1 MHLARLL
8 HFKYTMKHHAK
19 PIQGHRA
26 RKSLGQNFLIDVD
39 IIARIV
45 QAIAPQ
51 VDETIVEIGPGLGA
65 LTAPLLSHCG
75 HMHVIELDRDLIV
88 RLKNKF
94 ATALTIHSG
103 DVLDFDFAQLVG
115 INHVDPRNDATMQ
128 YKHLRIVGNLPYN
141 ISTPL
146 LFHLFNVADQVQ
158 DQHFMLQKEVVQR
171 MVAQPGSK
179 AYGRLSVMLQW
190 RYYME
195 CLIDV
200 PPYAFEPQPKVE
212 SAVVRMIPWPAA
224 HMEAWRCNH
233 HTFSEIVALAFS
245 QRRKMLRNTLASL
258 QQKID
263 FAALDFDLT
272 RRAEDV
278 PVDEYVRL
286 ARAYTAPD
294 NEN

>member
-1 MHLARLL
+1 
-8 HFKYTMKHHAK
+8 MKHNAK
-19 PIQGHRA
+19 PIQGHHA

-51 VDETIVEIGPGLGA
+51 VGETIVEIGPGLGA
-65 LTAPLLSHCG
+65 LTAPLLAHCG
-75 HMHVIELDRDLIV
+75 QMHAIELDQDLIV

-103 DVLDFDFAQLVG
+103 DVLEFDFGQLLD
-115 INHVDPRNDATMQ
+115 VDHTKICKDATTQ

-146 LFHLFNVADQVQ
+146 LFHLFKVADQVQ

-212 SAVVRMIPWPAA
+212 SAVVRMIPWPAVRMQA
-224 HMEAWRCNH
+224 SQCDH
-233 HTFSEIVALAFS
+233 HTFAEIVALAFS

-286 ARAYTAPD
+286 ARSLHAVTD
-294 NEN
+294 NKNEA

>member
-1 MHLARLL
+1 
-8 HFKYTMKHHAK
+8 MKHNAK

-39 IIARIV
+39 IIVRIA

-51 VDETIVEIGPGLGA
+51 VGENIVEIGPGLGA
-65 LTAPLLSHCG
+65 LTAPLLAHCG
-75 HMHVIELDRDLIV
+75 HMHAIELDRDLIV

-103 DVLDFDFAQLVG
+103 DVLEFDFAQLVG
-115 INHVDPRNDATMQ
+115 IDYVGACNDTTQ
-128 YKHLRIVGNLPYN
+128 HKHLRIVGNLPYN

-146 LFHLFNVADQVQ
+146 LFHLFKVADQVQ

-212 SAVVRMIPWPAA
+212 SAVVRMIPWSAA
-224 HMEAWRCNH
+224 HMQASQCDH
-233 HTFSEIVALAFS
+233 HTFAEIVALAFS

-286 ARAYTAPD
+286 ARVLYAVAD
-294 NEN
+294 NKNEA